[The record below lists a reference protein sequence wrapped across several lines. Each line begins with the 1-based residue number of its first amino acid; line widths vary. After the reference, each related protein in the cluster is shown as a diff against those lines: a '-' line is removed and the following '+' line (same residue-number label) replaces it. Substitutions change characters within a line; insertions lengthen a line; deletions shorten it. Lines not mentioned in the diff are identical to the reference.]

1 MERSKRAETI
11 ERITGILTWVGAA
24 GAVLSGIVYI
34 IVTYIIV
41 KGFETDFDLQRQ
53 IFFAIIGAVA
63 GLAIASFLKI
73 QGITF
78 AKKIPEN
85 EKVMRE
91 YYELRDKGKKEKELH
106 TIERYLVISTIKDVA
121 FKGISI
127 AFTTFAVIY
136 IAIEGQGDMML
147 FALALSNLIIFTSL
161 GIMSMA
167 KSFDKYNLDHISAI
181 KRKIEILKLKEVNYG
196 IQEHKVATD
205 ATTSR
210 EE

>member
-1 MERSKRAETI
+1 MERSKRTETI
-11 ERITGILTWVGAA
+11 EKISGVLTWVGAV
-24 GAVLSGIVYI
+24 GAALSGIVYI

-41 KGFETDFDLQRQ
+41 KGFQTNFDLQRQ

-73 QGITF
+73 QGITL

-91 YYELRDKGKKEKELH
+91 YYEIKNKDKKEKELH

-127 AFTTFAVIY
+127 AFTSFAIIY

-147 FALALSNLIIFTSL
+147 FALALSNLTMFIGF
-161 GIMSMA
+161 GFMSMA
-167 KSFDKYNLDHISAI
+167 KAFDKYNLDHISAI
-181 KRKIEILKLKEVNYG
+181 KRKIEILKEVKENG
-196 IQEHKVATD
+196 IQEHQVATD